1 MAKRP
6 ASTLARYEA
15 LLAFS
20 KDGASM
26 TEALFQE
33 LLKQEPD
40 FAAWLAER
48 EAENG

>member
-1 MAKRP
+1 MADRE
-6 ASTLARYEA
+6 AATIARYEA
-15 LLAFS
+15 LLAFR

-26 TEALFQE
+26 TEAQFQE
-33 LLKQEPD
+33 HLREEPD